1 MITIYPKDVK
11 RNRRRALV
19 LAESA
24 VKLAKTVV
32 ETFLDEDEADIDIE
46 SWQRIETLQGHV
58 LLLKS

>member
-1 MITIYPKDVK
+1 MIAIYYKDVK
-11 RNRRRALV
+11 CNRRRALV

>member
-1 MITIYPKDVK
+1 MIYPKDVK